1 MAICACDNELLLVTD
16 QLNSRDRGYSIEALS
31 AIAWKNDFDFF
42 EMDSNNDMWIDEDEI
57 EEYSES
63 CVTTYDPF
71 DRDGDGVPDKDDAF
85 PDDPDEDTDTDG
97 DGIGDNADIVA
108 SVDNDVIWIAS
119 GVLGLILVAAL
130 GVMFTRSRRRPEYAW
145 EEYQKDNMSEAMLS
159 QMTSNIPQ
167 PVTQH
172 EVPPA
177 LDLGPPV
184 ESVPDDMKVSDL
196 YD

>member
-1 MAICACDNELLLVTD
+1 M
-16 QLNSRDRGYSIEALS
+16 
-31 AIAWKNDFDFF
+31 
-42 EMDSNNDMWIDEDEI
+42 
-57 EEYSES
+57 
-63 CVTTYDPF
+63 
-71 DRDGDGVPDKDDAF
+71 
-85 PDDPDEDTDTDG
+85 
-97 DGIGDNADIVA
+97 
-108 SVDNDVIWIAS
+108 DNDVIWIAS